1 MNKNITKL
9 IILCLIT
16 AFSSSAC
23 KKNSDNKPTD
33 NSSSDNTEFMKVT
46 INGKAVN
53 YDNCIISDESVGG
66 VTQFGM
72 LGAGEK
78 DNNNLGITVYADIK
92 NLKAGDTFNAASSI
106 YQPNGMVINY
116 NLDEN
121 DSYYTIPAVPQG
133 SVTFT
138 VVTSTIIKGTFTTA
152 KLYDFFDNDGT
163 DLKYTVTNGSFV
175 AKRVNH

>member
-1 MNKNITKL
+1 
-9 IILCLIT
+9 
-16 AFSSSAC
+16 
-23 KKNSDNKPTD
+23 
-33 NSSSDNTEFMKVT
+33 
-46 INGKAVN
+46 
-53 YDNCIISDESVGG
+53 
-66 VTQFGM
+66 
-72 LGAGEK
+72 
-78 DNNNLGITVYADIK
+78 
-92 NLKAGDTFNAASSI
+92 
-106 YQPNGMVINY
+106 MVINY